1 MTLEFFYTLFQMRIH
16 MGTLTTFANR
26 SRSAFVRRKFLVVAI
41 AFVMTACGGR
51 GEPEPASPSNTGGT
65 SGSGGGGGGGG
76 SGTFTATLEWEAPTT
91 NVDQSCLTNLAGYTV
106 TYGNAS
112 GATNYQ
118 ESIPLGSLACVNTST
133 VTACGT
139 VQTCTYTVR
148 GLSSGQWYFKAT
160 TYNTDLISGAASN
173 EAALTIN

>member
-1 MTLEFFYTLFQMRIH
+1 ME
-16 MGTLTTFANR
+16 TLTTFASR
-26 SRSAFVRRKFLVVAI
+26 LRSAFVRREFFIVSI
-41 AFVMTACGGR
+41 ALVMTACGGR
-51 GEPEPASPSNTGGT
+51 GEPQ
-65 SGSGGGGGGGG
+65 GGGGGSG

-91 NVDQSCLTNLAGYTV
+91 NMDQSCLTNLAGYTL

-112 GATNYQ
+112 GATSHQ
-118 ESIPLGSLACVNTST
+118 ESIPLSSLACVNTNT

-160 TYNTDLISGAASN
+160 TYNTGLIFGAASN

>member
-1 MTLEFFYTLFQMRIH
+1 ME
-16 MGTLTTFANR
+16 TLTTFASR
-26 SRSAFVRRKFLVVAI
+26 SRSAFVRRKFFIVAI

-51 GEPEPASPSNTGGT
+51 GEPAAFPSNT
-65 SGSGGGGGGGG
+65 GGGG

-91 NVDQSCLTNLAGYTV
+91 NVDQSCFTNLAGYTV

-160 TYNTDLISGAASN
+160 TYNTDLISSAASN

>member
-1 MTLEFFYTLFQMRIH
+1 ME
-16 MGTLTTFANR
+16 TLTTFANR
-26 SRSAFVRRKFLVVAI
+26 SRSAFVRRKFLIVAI
-41 AFVMTACGGR
+41 ALVMAACGGR
-51 GEPEPASPSNTGGT
+51 GEPEWASPSNT
-65 SGSGGGGGGGG
+65 GGGGGG
-76 SGTFTATLEWEAPTT
+76 SGTFAATLAWEAPTT

-118 ESIPLGSLACVNTST
+118 ESIPLSTLACVNTST

-139 VQTCTYTVR
+139 VQTCTHTVR
-148 GLSSGQWYFKAT
+148 GLSSGQWYFRT
-160 TYNTDLISGAASN
+160 TSYNTDLISGAPSN

>member
-1 MTLEFFYTLFQMRIH
+1 ME
-16 MGTLTTFANR
+16 TLTTFASR
-26 SRSAFVRRKFLVVAI
+26 SRSAFVRRKFLIVAI

-51 GEPEPASPSNTGGT
+51 VEPES
-65 SGSGGGGGGGG
+65 GGGGGG

-91 NVDQSCLTNLAGYTV
+91 NMDQSCLTNLAGYTL

-118 ESIPLGSLACVNTST
+118 ESIPLSSLACVNTNT

-139 VQTCTYTVR
+139 VQTCTHTVR

-160 TYNTDLISGAASN
+160 TYNTNLIFGAASN